1 MLEPSRETEESTMK
15 QKNTEKKEFMKRIA
29 LPFGVALVLT
39 GFYSIAGAISLFQPG
54 IPYGAGSAFWIMA
67 VPKLVFLA
75 SMLCAFAALIKA
87 ALDSRP
93 FSKTLTVC
101 MKIVSILYLAL
112 SFGLPRIPGYSTDF
126 QVFGG
131 DKGTLFDGT
140 YLMVGVLLWLLSAVL
155 QVGLAQQDDLDHT
168 L

>member
-1 MLEPSRETEESTMK
+1 MMH
-15 QKNTEKKEFMKRIA
+15 KNTENHPAEKKEFMKRIA
-29 LPFGVALVLT
+29 LPFGAALFLT
-39 GFYSIAGAISLFQPG
+39 GFYSIAGVISLFRPD
-54 IPYGAGSAFWIMA
+54 IPYGAGSAFWIKA
-67 VPKLVFLA
+67 APRLVFLA

-93 FSKTLTVC
+93 FSRTLTVC
-101 MKIVSILYLAL
+101 MKIISVLYLAL

-131 DKGTLFDGT
+131 TKGTLFDGI
-140 YLMVGVLLWLLSAVL
+140 YLMVGVLLWLLAAVL
-155 QVGLAQQDDLDHT
+155 QVGFEQQDDLDHT